1 MNKLTF
7 QLAWENCEKTMPL
20 PRRLRE
26 IIIIS
31 YEEFK
36 EKVMAESEY
45 FLNKVTHSLFS
56 GDLYLLKGA
65 FTKEFLDNL
74 KNKTFFVIAKKLLEL
89 DSY

>member
-7 QLAWENCEKTMPL
+7 QSAWKNCEKTMPP

-36 EKVMAESEY
+36 AKVMEESED
-45 FLNKVTHSLFS
+45 FVNKVTHSLFS

-65 FTKEFLDNL
+65 FTKEFLDDL
-74 KNKTFFVIAKKLLEL
+74 KNKTFLYFKSFKNK
-89 DSY
+89 S